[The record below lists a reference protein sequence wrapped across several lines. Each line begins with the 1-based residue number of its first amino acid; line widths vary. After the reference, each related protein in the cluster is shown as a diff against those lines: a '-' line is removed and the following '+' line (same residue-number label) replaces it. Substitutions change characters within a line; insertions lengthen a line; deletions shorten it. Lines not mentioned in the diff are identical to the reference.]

1 MSNIT
6 LSCLIQGTSLD
17 KYFKITIDKNNEISD
32 LKEIIWNKNKN
43 TFSNIDANNLI
54 LWKVKI
60 PVNDKAKFKQIN
72 FTESTIEGDLGGTK
86 INDATADVKEIFD
99 NSPAKKH
106 IHIIIGQPTNE
117 QPTNTTQKLNQEM
130 PSLTQQAKAMSL
142 EESDEYN
149 DRSVPSENTRISKQS
164 SRNNSSRSNFR
175 QGTNPFGTSPFGQNR
190 RNNGMNN
197 QSRINLTGQTP
208 VTPLTCKILLLGGT
222 GTGKSTIINMMANYF
237 LCGTLENPKVVIPTK
252 YFKVTEN
259 DFVRN
264 NSEAKIADVTRS
276 QTTSCCNYEFK
287 HPGSSFYDFI
297 FIDTPGMSDT
307 NGIKQDDK
315 NIEEIVNA
323 AINVG
328 SLTAIIIIASGT
340 EARVTP
346 TIMNT
351 IIRLRNSLPDEIV
364 YNNLLLI
371 LTKCTKSSA
380 CFSEDTFAKE
390 IAIPKQ
396 IFYMDNQV
404 FCTDPQIW
412 LNDEDEYS
420 IVEHQWNKSFKTF
433 DNLLKMITEMNA
445 TSTKAFTTMRDLRN
459 KIKMEIATI
468 SQTTTNIQQIQDK
481 LEAAYKALQ
490 KTGDKRNSFSNYTRT
505 KTITVTNPV
514 KMSNNTKNTVCTT
527 HQRSGIICH
536 ENCGLEFT
544 SSSFDVCV
552 CMGSDGKCTKCG
564 CDAYSHFHTD
574 VGMRTETKTINY
586 VLEDVK
592 AQYDMADADHKRI
605 SNDANQ
611 FQQAFA
617 NLQAKADDNYNKIRQ
632 LCSDLSKICSRF
644 NFVDELNAN
653 IKNMK
658 MDAKTIQNSDLR
670 NKAES
675 EIRKLEAYID
685 GLSRQG

>member
-43 TFSNIDANNLI
+43 TFYNIDANNLI
-54 LWKVKI
+54 LWKVQI
-60 PVNDKAKFKQIN
+60 PVSDKAKFKQLSN

-86 INDATADVKEIFD
+86 INDATADVKEIFG
-99 NSPAKKH
+99 NSPAKKY
-106 IHIIIGQPTNE
+106 IHIIIGQPTTE

-142 EESDEYN
+142 K
-149 DRSVPSENTRISKQS
+149 ENTGTRQS
-164 SRNNSSRSNFR
+164 SRDNSSRSNFR
-175 QGTNPFGTSPFGQNR
+175 QGTNPFGTSSYGQNR

-197 QSRINLTGQTP
+197 QSRINLIGQTP
-208 VTPLTCKILLLGGT
+208 QTSKILLLGGT

-237 LCGTLENPKVVIPTK
+237 LGGTIENPKVVIPTK
-252 YFKVTEN
+252 FFKVTEN
-259 DFVRN
+259 AYERN
-264 NSEAKIADVTRS
+264 NSEAKIGDVTKS
-276 QTTSCCNYEFK
+276 QTTNCCNYTFK
-287 HPGSSFYDFI
+287 HSGNSFYDFI

-307 NGIKQDDK
+307 NGIEQDDK
-315 NIEEIVNA
+315 NIQEIINA

-328 SLTAIIIIASGT
+328 SLTAIVIVASGT

-351 IIRLRNSLPDEIV
+351 IIRLLNNLPDEIV

-390 IAIPKQ
+390 IAKPKQ

-459 KIKMEIATI
+459 KIKSEIATI

-544 SSSFDVCV
+544 SSSGTNTFSGCAVCALMV
-552 CMGSDGKCTKCG
+552 SDGKCAKCG
-564 CDAYSHFHTD
+564 CDTYSHYHTD
-574 VGMRTETKTINY
+574 TEMRTETRTINY
-586 VLEDVK
+586 VLEEVK
-592 AQYDMADADHKRI
+592 AQYDMAVADHKRI
-605 SNDANQ
+605 GNVTNQ
-611 FQQAFA
+611 FQKTFA
-617 NLQAKADDNYNKIRQ
+617 DLQAKADGNYNKIRQ
-632 LCSDLSKICSRF
+632 LCTDLSKICSRF
-644 NFVDELNAN
+644 NFVDELHAN

-675 EIRKLEAYID
+675 EIRKLEVFID
-685 GLSRQG
+685 DLSKRQS